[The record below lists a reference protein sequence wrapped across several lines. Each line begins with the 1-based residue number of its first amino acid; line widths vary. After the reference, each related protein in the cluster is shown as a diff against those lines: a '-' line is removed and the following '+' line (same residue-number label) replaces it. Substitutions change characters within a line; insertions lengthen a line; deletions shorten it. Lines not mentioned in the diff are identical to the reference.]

1 MHDLSHI
8 LTGTDFSES
17 SKGAVREA
25 LRLAGGDA
33 SRRVT
38 LVHVTRHVKD
48 PQVLLDRLTAW
59 AQELPEFGSL
69 TDPAQFKPELEIGRV
84 SSGLARC
91 AMRIGATQ
99 LVVGPLPRTLLERYV
114 TGGVAEQLFH
124 SVHIPVLATRRP
136 VEGGYK
142 HILVPVDFSENS
154 HRAVSLAASLARD
167 SSASDA
173 AAHLELLHVAEL
185 PGGAYGGVVR
195 KGLANSVTVDI
206 EKQLHAYA
214 AERGVADLVGR
225 VSAVVG
231 VVQDAIPKEVK
242 RCGADLV
249 CMASSSSGS
258 LLGSTADAVL
268 RSVGVPM
275 LFVALADD

>member
-38 LVHVTRHVKD
+38 LVHVTRHVKE
-48 PQVLLDRLTAW
+48 PQVLLDKLSAW

-69 TDPAQFKPELEIGRV
+69 KDPSQFKPELEIGHV
-84 SSGLARC
+84 SSGLATC

-114 TGGVAEQLFH
+114 TGGIAEQLFH
-124 SVHIPVLATRRP
+124 SVYIPVLATRRP

-142 HILVPVDFSENS
+142 HILVPVDFTENS
-154 HRAVSLAASLARD
+154 HRAVALAASLARD
-167 SSASDA
+167 VSASDPE
-173 AAHLELLHVAEL
+173 AHLELLHVAEL
-185 PGGAYGGVVR
+185 PGGAYGGGVR
-195 KGLANSVTVDI
+195 KGLANSMTANI

-225 VSAVVG
+225 VSAVIG
-231 VVQDAIPKEVK
+231 VVQDAIPKEVN
-242 RCGADLV
+242 RCGADLI

-268 RSVGVPM
+268 RSVGIPM
-275 LFVALADD
+275 LFMARSDD